1 MTVKE
6 IYMST
11 EIISVTK
18 SWLNI
23 GISSG
28 GLCYIPY
35 NFAKYPIS
43 RLIRRY
49 KWQPAPC
56 RQQHILSDLTAYL
69 HCNSTRTV
77 NMQGHFGEGEEGIFS
92 RNVSFKAGKT
102 ALSKYV

>member
-1 MTVKE
+1 
-6 IYMST
+6 MST

-49 KWQPAPC
+49 K
-56 RQQHILSDLTAYL
+56 
-69 HCNSTRTV
+69 
-77 NMQGHFGEGEEGIFS
+77 
-92 RNVSFKAGKT
+92 
-102 ALSKYV
+102 